1 VIEITVDGKPA
12 PQGSKT
18 RNRYGAI
25 YDDSK
30 ATKPWREAVRAETQR
45 AMLALGELAQI
56 TALGPDLGAIRQV
69 PAEPMAGPVAV
80 TVSFRMTRPKGHF
93 GAGRNAGT
101 VRASAPAFPFG
112 KPDVDKLARAVLD
125 GLTEGGAFKD
135 DAQVITLICHKI
147 YSPRGGADIIVREV
161 SE

>member
-25 YDDSK
+25 YDDSR
-30 ATKPWREAVRAETQR
+30 ATKPWREAVRGETQR
-45 AMLALGELAQI
+45 AMAGQL
-56 TALGPDLGAIRQV
+56 
-69 PAEPMAGPVAV
+69 PMAGPVAV
-80 TVSFRMTRPKGHF
+80 TVSFRMTRPKGHY
-93 GAGRNAGT
+93 GSGRNAGT

-135 DAQVITLICHKI
+135 DAQVITLVASKM

>member
-1 VIEITVDGKPA
+1 MIEITVDGKPA

-30 ATKPWREAVRAETQR
+30 ATKPWREAVRAEAQR
-45 AMLALGELAQI
+45 AMAGQL
-56 TALGPDLGAIRQV
+56 
-69 PAEPMAGPVAV
+69 PMAGPVSV
-80 TVSFRMTRPKGHF
+80 TVSFRMTRPKGHY
-93 GAGRNAGT
+93 GSGRNSDA
-101 VRASAPAFPFG
+101 VRASAPAYPFG

-135 DAQVITLICHKI
+135 DAQVITLICHKM
-147 YSPRGGADIIVREV
+147 YAPRGGADIIVREV